1 MSSVRRGTLKAL
13 EKSKAFLRL
22 SASHCLRICK
32 HICLYMCVEIIL
44 EKYKGIRPGLILE
57 RELKKRKLKKRPF
70 ALSLPECPQ
79 TINAITKGKR
89 NLTPEVSLKIDR
101 ALGLEEGT
109 MYLLQAYYAIKEE
122 QLKEGIESRPDL
134 SLFRKALF
142 WNTDMSKLDWEKQYK
157 PIIRRIFER
166 GDSKEKQAI
175 LDFYGKEKVK
185 QVVGTIS
192 VSGNL
197 AIFGQNK

>member
-1 MSSVRRGTLKAL
+1 
-13 EKSKAFLRL
+13 
-22 SASHCLRICK
+22 
-32 HICLYMCVEIIL
+32 MCVEITL
-44 EKYKGIRPGLILE
+44 EKYKGIHPGLILE

-70 ALSLPECPQ
+70 ALSLPEYPQ
-79 TINAITKGKR
+79 TINDITKGKR

-109 MYLLQAYYAIKEE
+109 MYLLQAYYAIKAE
-122 QLKEGIESRPDL
+122 QLKERIKLHPDL

-142 WNTDMSKLDWEKQYK
+142 WDTDMNKLDWDRQYK

-185 QVVGTIS
+185 EVVGMTS
-192 VSGNL
+192 ASSNL
-197 AIFGQNK
+197 SIFSQNR

>member
-1 MSSVRRGTLKAL
+1 M
-13 EKSKAFLRL
+13 
-22 SASHCLRICK
+22 
-32 HICLYMCVEIIL
+32 EILL
-44 EKYKGIRPGLILE
+44 EKYKGIHPGLILK

-70 ALSLPECPQ
+70 ALSLPEYPQ
-79 TINAITKGKR
+79 TINDITKGKR

-109 MYLLQAYYAIKEE
+109 MYLLQAYYAIKNE
-122 QLKEGIESRPDL
+122 QAKERIGLHPDL
-134 SLFRKALF
+134 RLFRRALF
-142 WNTDMSKLDWEKQYK
+142 WDTDMSKLDWEKQYK
-157 PIIRRIFER
+157 SIIRRIFER

-185 QVVGTIS
+185 EVVSSIS
-192 VSGNL
+192 VSSNI